1 MKTELITIDS
11 NQLPVIEWQNV
22 RVVTTET
29 LASGYGTEASNI
41 RMNLSNNKSRFI
53 EGIHYF
59 NVTGEALAHLRVN
72 NIYAQISNKARA
84 ITLYTEK
91 GAARMSKIVDT
102 DEAWSF
108 FEKMESAY
116 FNQKSLP
123 SDPTTLGLPN
133 FLDPAESAIAWAE
146 QHKKVQ
152 LLGVQ
157 VQQLETEIDSLKN
170 LFQVGMTP
178 VQFCKQLNG
187 VNINQVNLF
196 LESRHFLYDAEK
208 DISKAHVWRVHSY
221 ARDTYLTES
230 PFIMTNDYGQRQC
243 YKIVLLKK
251 GASWLY
257 NQYLKSKLPMK
268 KEWNG
273 EFTHDKYSQVA

>member
-1 MKTELITIDS
+1 MAQELTITFHSIWQKSYQWLSAMKKVNRPDS
-11 NQLPVIEWQNV
+11 TSFECERRILQSQLP
-22 RVVTTET
+22 
-29 LASGYGTEASNI
+29 
-41 RMNLSNNKSRFI
+41 NN
-53 EGIHYF
+53 
-59 NVTGEALAHLRVN
+59 
-72 NIYAQISNKARA
+72 
-84 ITLYTEK
+84 
-91 GAARMSKIVDT
+91 
-102 DEAWSF
+102 
-108 FEKMESAY
+108 
-116 FNQKSLP
+116 
-123 SDPTTLGLPN
+123 PTTLGLPN

-170 LFQVGMTP
+170 LFQIGMTP

-230 PFIMTNDYGQRQC
+230 PFIMTNDYGKRQC

-268 KEWNG
+268 KDWNG

>member
-1 MKTELITIDS
+1 MSNLINIETKNINDELIQTVNARDLHAFLESKQDFSTWIKKRISDYRFVKNKDFIRFHKKMEANNATIIDYYIS
-11 NQLPVIEWQNV
+11 LDMGKELSMVERNEKGKQARQYFIECERRILQPK
-22 RVVTTET
+22 
-29 LASGYGTEASNI
+29 
-41 RMNLSNNKSRFI
+41 LSN
-53 EGIHYF
+53 
-59 NVTGEALAHLRVN
+59 
-72 NIYAQISNKARA
+72 
-84 ITLYTEK
+84 
-91 GAARMSKIVDT
+91 
-102 DEAWSF
+102 
-108 FEKMESAY
+108 
-116 FNQKSLP
+116 
-123 SDPTTLGLPN
+123 DPTTLGLPN

-157 VQQLETEIDSLKN
+157 VQQLETEINSLKN

-196 LESRHFLYDAEK
+196 LASRHFLYDAEK

-221 ARDTYLTES
+221 ARDKYLTES

-243 YKIVLLKK
+243 YNVVLLKK
-251 GASWLY
+251 GAAWLY
-257 NQYLKSKLPMK
+257 HQYLKSKLPMK

-273 EFTHDKYSQVA
+273 EFTHDKYNQVA

>member
-1 MKTELITIDS
+1 
-11 NQLPVIEWQNV
+11 
-22 RVVTTET
+22 
-29 LASGYGTEASNI
+29 
-41 RMNLSNNKSRFI
+41 
-53 EGIHYF
+53 
-59 NVTGEALAHLRVN
+59 
-72 NIYAQISNKARA
+72 
-84 ITLYTEK
+84 
-91 GAARMSKIVDT
+91 MSKIVDT

-123 SDPTTLGLPN
+123 NDSTSLGLPN

-152 LLGVQ
+152 LLDVQ

-196 LESRHFLYDAEK
+196 LESRNFLYDAEK
-208 DISKAHVWRVHSY
+208 DISKAHIWRVHSY

-243 YKIVLLKK
+243 YKVVLLKK
-251 GASWLY
+251 GAAWLY
-257 NQYLKSKLPMK
+257 SK
-268 KEWNG
+268 
-273 EFTHDKYSQVA
+273 TT

>member
-1 MKTELITIDS
+1 MQNLINIETKNINGELIQTVNARDLHQFLEVGKDFSNWIKDRIKQYGFVENIDYIVFANFGENPFGGRPAKEYHIS
-11 NQLPVIEWQNV
+11 LDMAKE
-22 RVVTTET
+22 
-29 LASGYGTEASNI
+29 
-41 RMNLSNNKSRFI
+41 LSMVERNEKGKQARQYFI
-53 EGIHYF
+53 ECERQAKTAKHVIPQTLPD
-59 NVTGEALAHLRVN
+59 VLRLA
-72 NIYAQISNKARA
+72 
-84 ITLYTEK
+84 
-91 GAARMSKIVDT
+91 
-102 DEAWSF
+102 
-108 FEKMESAY
+108 
-116 FNQKSLP
+116 
-123 SDPTTLGLPN
+123 
-133 FLDPAESAIAWAE
+133 AEMAE
-146 QHKKVQ
+146 KVQ
-152 LLGVQ
+152 HLSLVNKEQ
-157 VQQLETEIDSLKN
+157 KTEIDCLKN

-221 ARDTYLTES
+221 ARDKYLTES

-257 NQYLKSKLPMK
+257 NQYLKSNLPMK

-273 EFTHDKYSQVA
+273 EFTHEKYSQAA

>member
-1 MKTELITIDS
+1 MKSELITIDS

-59 NVTGEALAHLRVN
+59 NVTGEELAHLRVN

-196 LESRHFLYDAEK
+196 L
-208 DISKAHVWRVHSY
+208 
-221 ARDTYLTES
+221 
-230 PFIMTNDYGQRQC
+230 
-243 YKIVLLKK
+243 
-251 GASWLY
+251 
-257 NQYLKSKLPMK
+257 
-268 KEWNG
+268 
-273 EFTHDKYSQVA
+273 